1 MKTRLLAMVSMI
13 LLMLVLFSGCTQKSK
28 DLSLKDQLFS
38 LSKDQPYQM
47 GKLPVGSKRDV
58 VMGIQGWKDD
68 DLETL
73 SQENDDPQALTLT
86 KPIKDSSLQIS
97 VRYGQLWDSDKA
109 VSLMY
114 YLYFPTEESAEE
126 FMKDYYS
133 YLTEMYSD
141 DMITWGSEN
150 QKPWIGTDISESGKY
165 MSVKYLGDSKEQTM
179 AYLGEDSETGFL
191 VCISFGTNR

>member
-47 GKLPVGSKRDV
+47 EKLPVGSKRDV
-58 VMGIQGWKDD
+58 VMEVQGWKDD

-73 SQENDDPQALTLT
+73 SRENDDPQALTLT

-141 DMITWGSEN
+141 GMITWGSEN